1 MSTEG
6 ALFSLREELKLVS
19 EELAKL
25 SLRVSR
31 LSQNLS
37 ALEAVPAAPEWE
49 VVEEGTL
56 PIGVSDISRPYPG
69 APESP
74 HSPVPKVPR
83 YLLNLCQEK
92 LKATSS
98 TTPKERAERAFA
110 QGHEAW
116 SAIQTGG
123 FYRPASAVPNLPS
136 SHWVILRGLGLEEPV
151 RTTSRRE
158 ALRFLLRRDDSAIIE
173 DLPIFHRGSRLLHR
187 SSCVYPSLEA
197 MRKAAL
203 RFAEVGEPSLLVFS
217 IPSEISKSGDN
228 EQVFALPILS
238 RDSGFLIAVPIESFS
253 HDALLAAQS
262 ADDQDLIGPSH
273 VCVAGLCEED
283 DSGAAVQLD
292 QETHVLLI
300 DVSDLALEALRE
312 YDPVTDSL
320 EDIQTFEDTFPAA
333 LPVSAAL
340 TVAAK
345 TWAEEVGHARLNF
358 YSAREEQEYLQ
369 LPAKQSAATKKAP
382 AKRMT
387 NAALS
392 EQVTLLAAQVQALA
406 SLQEQQRVP
415 TRAPVTSA
423 GDAQGLSGGGG
434 RGPYPQMPPLSQSFA
449 KMGPPRGQAVQKVAA
464 LLGPPPK
471 TRQKANPAALE
482 DEKTVEEPSDPFAAS
497 SDPVLAALSQQSSA
511 LTSLV
516 AHLTAHNA
524 DPLLDLQPGGGSGSS
539 SSTRGVA
546 RRERMQSDL
555 ALRQSQ

>member
-1 MSTEG
+1 
-6 ALFSLREELKLVS
+6 
-19 EELAKL
+19 
-25 SLRVSR
+25 
-31 LSQNLS
+31 
-37 ALEAVPAAPEWE
+37 
-49 VVEEGTL
+49 
-56 PIGVSDISRPYPG
+56 
-69 APESP
+69 
-74 HSPVPKVPR
+74 
-83 YLLNLCQEK
+83 
-92 LKATSS
+92 
-98 TTPKERAERAFA
+98 
-110 QGHEAW
+110 
-116 SAIQTGG
+116 
-123 FYRPASAVPNLPS
+123 
-136 SHWVILRGLGLEEPV
+136 
-151 RTTSRRE
+151 
-158 ALRFLLRRDDSAIIE
+158 
-173 DLPIFHRGSRLLHR
+173 
-187 SSCVYPSLEA
+187 

-283 DSGAAVQLD
+283 DSGAAVQLG

-320 EDIQTFEDTFPAA
+320 EDTQTFEDTFPAA